1 MKSPLF
7 KLTAPCAPKRRYT
20 RRSSK
25 DLSDKGHNQECE
37 DGALELKEYDVI
49 AIGSGSAMNIL
60 DLMIREKA
68 DLKAAVIDKD
78 EPGGICLTRGC
89 IPSKILLY
97 PAELVRTIERAG
109 EFGIQVDL
117 KNVGF
122 QRVMERMRTL
132 THREIEAIRHGLSHS
147 RNIDYY
153 PTVAEFVGPYT
164 LKVGDQTVRSK
175 MIFLCTGSK
184 PAIPP
189 IEGLESIGYLTSD
202 TILKM
207 DRLPESVG
215 IIGGGY
221 IAAEYGHFLSAMG
234 SKVTVIGRNPRF
246 LPEEEPEVS
255 ALAKKEL
262 ERNIT
267 IVTNHEVRKVEKTST
282 GKKRLIA
289 TDRDGGRPK
298 EVQVE
303 EILVAAGRGPNTDIL
318 RPERGGIKTDA
329 NGWIVVNE
337 FLETSQPN
345 VWAFGDANGKY
356 LFKHAAN
363 YESMVVYYNAILK
376 MKIAVD
382 YHAVPHAVFTYP
394 EIASVGLREAEAIE
408 RYGQDKV
415 LIGMQRYEDT
425 AKGEAMGLHDY
436 FVKVIVEKGTM
447 KILGAHIIGPYASVL
462 IQEIINVMYTREQSA
477 ESVIEAMHIH
487 PALSE
492 VVQRAFNSLMPVEHY
507 HHILEHHY
515 GLLPK

>member
-1 MKSPLF
+1 
-7 KLTAPCAPKRRYT
+7 
-20 RRSSK
+20 
-25 DLSDKGHNQECE
+25 
-37 DGALELKEYDVI
+37 LKEYDAI
-49 AIGSGSAMNIL
+49 AIGSGSAMSIV
-60 DLMIREKA
+60 DLMIRRNP
-68 DLKAAVIDKD
+68 DLKVAVIDKD

-89 IPSKILLY
+89 IPSKLLLY
-97 PAELVRTIERAG
+97 PAELVRIIERAG
-109 EFGIQVDL
+109 EFGIQADL
-117 KNVGF
+117 RSVSYE
-122 QRVMERMRTL
+122 RVVERMRSL
-132 THREIEAIRHGLSHS
+132 VHKEIDMIRHGLSHS
-147 RNIDYY
+147 KNIDYY
-153 PTVAEFVGPYT
+153 PTVAEFVAPYT
-164 LKVGDQTVRSK
+164 LKVGDHTIHSK
-175 MIFLCTGSK
+175 TMFLCTGSK
-184 PAIPP
+184 PVIPS
-189 IEGLESIGYLTSD
+189 IKGLERIGYLTSD

-234 SKVTVIGRNPRF
+234 SKVAVFGRSPRF

-255 ALAKKEL
+255 ALAKREL
-262 ERNIT
+262 GKHMT
-267 IVTNHEVRKVEKTST
+267 IITNHEVRKVERTST

-289 TDRDGGRPK
+289 TDIDGGGSK
-298 EVQVE
+298 EALVE
-303 EILVAAGRGPNTDIL
+303 EVLVAAGRGPNTDVL
-318 RPERGGIKTDA
+318 HPEKGGIKTDS

-363 YESMVVYYNAILK
+363 YESMVVYYNALLR

>member
-1 MKSPLF
+1 
-7 KLTAPCAPKRRYT
+7 
-20 RRSSK
+20 
-25 DLSDKGHNQECE
+25 
-37 DGALELKEYDVI
+37 LKEYDVI
-49 AIGSGSAMNIL
+49 AIGSGSAMNVL

-109 EFGIQVDL
+109 EFGVQVDL
-117 KNVGF
+117 KNVSF
-122 QRVMERMRTL
+122 HRVMERMRTL
-132 THREIEAIRHGLSHS
+132 THKEIEAIRQGLSHS

-153 PTVAEFVGPYT
+153 PTIAEFVEPYT

-184 PAIPP
+184 PVIPP
-189 IEGLESIGYLTSD
+189 IEGLETIGYLTSD

-234 SKVTVIGRNPRF
+234 SKVTIFGRSPRF

-262 ERNIT
+262 GKHMT
-267 IVTNHEVRKVEKTST
+267 IITNHEVRKVERTST

-289 TDRDGGRPK
+289 TDRDGGGSK
-298 EVQVE
+298 EALVE
-303 EILVAAGRGPNTDIL
+303 EVLVAAGRGPNTDVL
-318 RPERGGIKTDA
+318 HPEKGGIKTDS

-337 FLETSQPN
+337 FLETSQSN
-345 VWAFGDANGKY
+345 VWALGDANGRY

-363 YESMVVYYNAILK
+363 YESMVVYYNAVLK
-376 MKIAVD
+376 MKAAVD
-382 YHAVPHAVFTYP
+382 YHAVPHAIFTYP

-408 RYGQDKV
+408 KYGQSKV
-415 LIGMQRYEDT
+415 LIGTQRYEDT

-436 FVKVIVEKGTM
+436 FVKVIVEKDAM
-447 KILGAHIIGPYASVL
+447 RILGAHIIGPYASVL
-462 IQEIINVMYTREQSA
+462 IQEIINAMYTREQSA
-477 ESVIEAMHIH
+477 ESITEAMHIH

-492 VVQRAFNSLMPVEHY
+492 VVQRAFHPLMPIEHY